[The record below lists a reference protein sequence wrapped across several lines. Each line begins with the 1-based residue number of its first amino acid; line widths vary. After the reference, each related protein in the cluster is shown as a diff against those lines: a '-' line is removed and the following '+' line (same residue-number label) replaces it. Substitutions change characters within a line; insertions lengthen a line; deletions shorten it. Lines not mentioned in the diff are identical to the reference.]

1 MPVVRVLIRPRSL
14 SSFQYNGVIT
24 HVHIATIYQ
33 YVVANIKVYGI
44 TARCATLRFGL
55 IHILGRRVYVAVY
68 IADVVATVQMIGP
81 ERTVYEADILHR
93 DVTRV

>member
-14 SSFQYNGVIT
+14 SSFKHNGVIT
-24 HVHIATIYQ
+24 HVHIAAIYK
-33 YVVANIKVYGI
+33 YVMANIKVYGI

-55 IHILGRRVYVAVY
+55 IHILGRCVYVTVY